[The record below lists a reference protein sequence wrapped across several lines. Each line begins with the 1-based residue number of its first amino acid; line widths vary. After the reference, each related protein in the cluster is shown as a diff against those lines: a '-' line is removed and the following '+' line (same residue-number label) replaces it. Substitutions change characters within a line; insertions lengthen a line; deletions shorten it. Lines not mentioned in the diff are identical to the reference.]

1 MTVDKNNVNPHSP
14 DNNSPDKS
22 SLVTTNTWASLRRH
36 TDARI
41 GLGRT
46 GISLPTEA
54 HLDFQEAHARARD
67 AVHIPLDTHALLH
80 ELKDSGLATLHLQ
93 SQANDRITYLQRPD
107 KGRRLNGDSAAC
119 LKQQRDAHP
128 EAEAVIVIA
137 DGLSSTAVQRH
148 AAKLAVLI
156 DGGLASQGLTRH
168 PVCLVEQGRVA
179 VGDEV
184 GELLESRLAI
194 LLVGERPGL
203 SSPDSLGIY
212 YTYQPRVG
220 LTDAARNCISN
231 VRPAGTPPADACE
244 RLMWLVRESLKRQL
258 SGVML
263 KDDSGDADAIDTDSP
278 GNFLIQ

>member
-1 MTVDKNNVNPHSP
+1 MTVDQNDAH
-14 DNNSPDKS
+14 DNT
-22 SLVTTNTWASLRRH
+22 LVTANAWASLRRY

-67 AVHIPLDTHALLH
+67 AVHIPLDTHALLR
-80 ELKDSGLATLHLQ
+80 ELEDSGLATLHLH
-93 SQANDRITYLQRPD
+93 SQAHDRITYLQRPD
-107 KGRRLNGDSAAC
+107 KGRRLNGDAAAC
-119 LKQQRDAHP
+119 LKQQRDAHS
-128 EAEAVIVIA
+128 AADAVIVIA

-156 DGGLASQGLTRH
+156 DQGLASQGLTRH

-184 GELLESRLAI
+184 GELLESRLVI

-258 SGVML
+258 SGVTL

-278 GNFLIQ
+278 GNFLLE

>member
-14 DNNSPDKS
+14 DKNSADKNP
-22 SLVTTNTWASLRRH
+22 LVTANTWASLRRH

-67 AVHIPLDTHALLH
+67 AVHIPLDTQALLR
-80 ELKDSGLATLHLQ
+80 ELDDSGLATLHLQ
-93 SQANDRITYLQRPD
+93 SQAHDRITYLQRPD

-128 EAEAVIVIA
+128 AAEAAIVIA

-148 AAKLAVLI
+148 AAKLAALI
-156 DGGLASQGLTRH
+156 DQGLASQGLTRH

-184 GELLESRLAI
+184 GELLESRLVI

-212 YTYQPRVG
+212 YTYQPQVG

-231 VRPAGTPPADACE
+231 VRPAGIPPADACE

-258 SGVML
+258 SGVAL
-263 KDDSGDADAIDTDSP
+263 KDESGDADAIDTDSP